1 MKRVYSDKIKI
12 SSNRSF
18 GLLFFVVF
26 LIVSLWPLTHEGS
39 IRIWSV
45 IVSAVFLILG
55 LINSRLLTPLNV
67 LWFKLGMILGV
78 IISPIVMGIVFF
90 LVVTPTGLIL
100 RIMGK
105 DLLNKKYDKEKE
117 TYWIKRNASIGT
129 MKRQF

>member
-1 MKRVYSDKIKI
+1 MKRVNSDKIKI

-67 LWFKLGMILGV
+67 LWFKLGMILGA

-90 LVVTPTGLIL
+90 LVVTPIGLL
-100 RIMGK
+100 LSIMGK
-105 DLLNKKYDKEKE
+105 DVLNKKYNKKKE
-117 TYWIKRNASIGT
+117 TYWIKRNTPIGT